1 MYKQGDIV
9 LIPVPFTDL
18 SSQRKRPVI
27 VILFKKF
34 GQVNVNVL
42 NRIRS
47 LLQNLSAAM

>member
-9 LIPVPFTDL
+9 L
-18 SSQRKRPVI
+18 
-27 VILFKKF
+27 ILFKKF